1 MNFFREAELSQAAS
15 ELIQFDAQSIQQ
27 VASGGHLN
35 YPDVWLVDP
44 VAYESNGRVSR
55 DSESPRMLAYSIG
68 DRVLYATDGCNSCL
82 RKMPADL
89 GRLSTEELKMFAQAN
104 DLRPELLEKLAS
116 LISGL

>member
-1 MNFFREAELSQAAS
+1 MNFFREAELSPSAS
-15 ELIQFDAQSIQQ
+15 ELIQFDVQSIRQ
-27 VASGGHLN
+27 VASGRHLN
-35 YPDVWLVDP
+35 CPGVWLADP
-44 VAYESNGRVSR
+44 VAYENNGRVLR

-89 GRLSTEELKMFAQAN
+89 SRLSTDELKMFAQTN

-116 LISGL
+116 LINGL